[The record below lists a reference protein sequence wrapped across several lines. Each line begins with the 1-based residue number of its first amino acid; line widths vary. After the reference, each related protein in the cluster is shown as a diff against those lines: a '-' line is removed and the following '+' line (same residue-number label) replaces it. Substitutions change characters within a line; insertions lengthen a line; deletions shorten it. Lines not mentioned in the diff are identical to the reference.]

1 MNYVKLTNGIP
12 EKYTIEQLLEEFP
25 YAIIYK
31 KSKMPNEDLLKQY
44 NVFPLITEAQPHHEE
59 DETVEEGTPMFK
71 NMEWHQTWNVRK
83 LTQEEVQEV
92 IDTVVLESVAEE
104 DVSLFA
110 STELQQSRLDICKAC
125 DSFTEFKTCNESK
138 TIISLKTK
146 LESEA
151 CPLDKW

>member
-1 MNYVKLTNGIP
+1 MNYIKLTNGIP
-12 EKYTIEQLLEEFP
+12 ENYTIEQLLEEFP
-25 YAIIYK
+25 NAIIYK
-31 KSKMPNEDLLKQY
+31 KTKMPNEDLLKQY
-44 NVFPLITEAQPHHEE
+44 NVFPLVTEAQPQHEE

-83 LTQEEVQEV
+83 LTQEEIQGI
-92 IDTVVLESVAEE
+92 IDTVVLETANEE

-110 STELQQSRLDICKAC
+110 STELQESRLDICKAC
-125 DSFTEFKTCNESK
+125 DSFTEFKTCKESNS
-138 TIISLKTK
+138 IISLKTK